1 LKKKIID
8 GSRINLVLSLTKFL
22 LQEYLFNPKVLISNG
37 PPPNDRGCLICGKVG
52 HKAKE
57 CENRGNRNRGQD
69 KNSPQQQQQQRDN
82 PQNPAQEV
90 HNRNMVQQR
99 DRGVGPGQ
107 PHQQQMNRYRPQQ
120 GFHQFNR
127 DRPGQQQ
134 PQVNRYRPIRPNN
147 RPGVPLNS
155 NGERIYT
162 ARREIPDPNQQ

>member
-1 LKKKIID
+1 M
-8 GSRINLVLSLTKFL
+8 
-22 LQEYLFNPKVLISNG
+22 FNPKVLISTG

-57 CENRGNRNRGQD
+57 CENRGNRNRGRD
-69 KNSPQQQQQQRDN
+69 KNSPQQQPRDN

-107 PHQQQMNRYRPQQ
+107 PQMNRYRPQQ
-120 GFHQFNR
+120 GFQQFNR
-127 DRPGQQQ
+127 DRPVQQP
-134 PQVNRYRPIRPNN
+134 PQVNRYRPVRPNN

-155 NGERIYT
+155 GERIYL

>member
-1 LKKKIID
+1 
-8 GSRINLVLSLTKFL
+8 
-22 LQEYLFNPKVLISNG
+22 
-37 PPPNDRGCLICGKVG
+37 
-52 HKAKE
+52 
-57 CENRGNRNRGQD
+57 
-69 KNSPQQQQQQRDN
+69 
-82 PQNPAQEV
+82 V

-99 DRGVGPGQ
+99 DRGIGPGQ
-107 PHQQQMNRYRPQQ
+107 PLPHQHQHQMNRYRPQQ

>member
-57 CENRGNRNRGQD
+57 CENRGNRNRGRD
-69 KNSPQQQQQQRDN
+69 KNSPQQQQTDN
-82 PQNPAQEV
+82 PQNLTQEV

-99 DRGVGPGQ
+99 DRGGGPV
-107 PHQQQMNRYRPQQ
+107 QQQMNRYRPQ
-120 GFHQFNR
+120 GFHQMNR
-127 DRPGQQQ
+127 DRPVQQQ
-134 PQVNRYRPIRPNN
+134 QQQVNRYRPARANN
-147 RPGVPLNS
+147 RPGLPLNS
-155 NGERIYT
+155 GERIFT
-162 ARREIPDPNQQ
+162 ARRETPDQNQL